1 MRHDGRPPIV
11 TNVESCRVV
20 ERERDVNSDFVHS
33 DFVGVLIAIALS
45 RGGRFGEPVLF
56 AFLRHLLPIVDRL
69 PTQQGLELLTVD

>member
-20 ERERDVNSDFVHS
+20 ERERDVNSDFV
-33 DFVGVLIAIALS
+33 GVLIAIALS

-56 AFLRHLLPIVDRL
+56 AFLRHLPPVVDRL
-69 PTQQGLELLTVD
+69 PAQQGLELLTVD